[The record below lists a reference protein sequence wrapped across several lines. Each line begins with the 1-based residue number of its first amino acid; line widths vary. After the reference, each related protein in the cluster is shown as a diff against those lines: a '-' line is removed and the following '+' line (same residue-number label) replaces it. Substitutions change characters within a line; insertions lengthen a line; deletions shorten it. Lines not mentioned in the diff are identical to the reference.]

1 MPTFDTPGPISVDV
15 DLGVGDLR
23 IVASD
28 REDTVVD
35 VRPRDAGKPD
45 DVEAAA
51 GTRVEFAGGRL
62 VIATPKRWRR
72 WTPFGGA
79 GEWVDVRIELPTGSE
94 VRGHGDLVPLRSTG
108 RIGDCRY
115 RTGMGDISLEDAG
128 VVNVKTGFSDV
139 TVGRASGPAEIIS
152 GSGAVR
158 VERIDGPAV
167 VRNGNGD
174 TWIGEV
180 TGDLR
185 VKAANGA
192 IVVGAAGATV
202 AARSA
207 NGRIE
212 LGEVVRGAVDVQ
224 TAAGGVEVGVREGVP
239 AWLDLHTKFGTVRQ
253 DLEETAEPGPDEA
266 AVEIH
271 ARTSYGD
278 ITVHRSTARPSEERV
293 S

>member
-1 MPTFDTPGPISVDV
+1 M
-15 DLGVGDLR
+15 
-23 IVASD
+23 
-28 REDTVVD
+28 
-35 VRPRDAGKPD
+35 
-45 DVEAAA
+45 
-51 GTRVEFAGGRL
+51 
-62 VIATPKRWRR
+62 
-72 WTPFGGA
+72 
-79 GEWVDVRIELPTGSE
+79 
-94 VRGHGDLVPLRSTG
+94 
-108 RIGDCRY
+108 
-115 RTGMGDISLEDAG
+115 
-128 VVNVKTGFSDV
+128 
-139 TVGRASGPAEIIS
+139 
-152 GSGAVR
+152 
-158 VERIDGPAV
+158 

-174 TWIGEV
+174 TWLGEV

-212 LGEVVRGAVDVQ
+212 LGEVVGGAVDVR
-224 TAAGGVEVGVREGVP
+224 TAAGGVEVGVRDGVP
-239 AWLDLHTKFGTVRQ
+239 AWLDLHTKFGTVRR

-278 ITVHRSTARPSEERV
+278 ITVRRSTARPSEERV

>member
-28 REDTVVD
+28 RTDTVVE
-35 VRPRDAGKPD
+35 VQPRDASKQD
-45 DVEAAA
+45 DVQAAA
-51 GTRVEFAGGRL
+51 GTRVEFAAGRL

-72 WTPFGGA
+72 WTPWGGA
-79 GEWVDVRIELPTGSE
+79 GEWVDVRIELPSGSD
-94 VRGHGDLVPLRSTG
+94 VQGHADLVPLRCTG
-108 RIGDCRY
+108 RMGDCRY

-128 VVNVKTGFSDV
+128 TVSLKTGFSDV
-139 TVGRASGPAEIIS
+139 TVGRASGPAEISS

-158 VERIDGPAV
+158 IERIDGSAV

-192 IVVGAAGATV
+192 IVVGAAGGTV

-224 TAAGGVEVGVREGVP
+224 TAAGGVDVGVRDGVP
-239 AWLDLHTKFGTVRQ
+239 AWLDLHTRFGTVLQ
-253 DLEETAEPGPDEA
+253 DLEATEQPGADEA
-266 AVEIH
+266 AVEIR

-278 ITVHRSTARPSEERV
+278 ITVRRAPARSSREGAS
-293 S
+293 